1 MISIV
6 AKFIVQPGK
15 EEEFLKLAKVLV
27 VASNEE
33 KGCIEYGLHKD
44 VSKENTYCML
54 EKWKDQ
60 AAIDEHNSSPHF
72 TTIVPKL
79 GEMATVEVDIYQ
91 PV

>member
-6 AKFIVQPGK
+6 AKFTVNPGK
-15 EEEFLKLAKVLV
+15 EEEFLYLANVLV
-27 VASNEE
+27 IASKEE

-44 VSKENTYCML
+44 VNKERTYCML

-60 AAIDEHNSSPHF
+60 AAIDEHNNSKHF
-72 TTIVPKL
+72 TKTIPMIGKI
-79 GEMATVEVDIYQ
+79 ASVEVDIYQ

>member
-6 AKFIVQPGK
+6 AKFVVQPEK
-15 EEEFLKLAKVLV
+15 EEEFLKLAKVLI
-27 VASNEE
+27 VASKEE

-44 VSKENTYCML
+44 VNKERTYCML

-60 AAIDEHNSSPHF
+60 AAIDEHNSSKHF
-72 TTIVPKL
+72 TSIVPQL
-79 GEMATVEVDIYQ
+79 GKMATVEVDIYQ

>member
-6 AKFIVQPGK
+6 AKFTVNPGK
-15 EEEFLKLAKVLV
+15 EEEFLYLAKVLV
-27 VASNEE
+27 IESNKED
-33 KGCIEYGLHKD
+33 GCIEYDIHKD
-44 VSKENTYCML
+44 VNKERTYCML
-54 EKWKDQ
+54 EKWKNQ
-60 AAIDEHNSSPHF
+60 VAIDEHNSSQHF

>member
-6 AKFIVQPGK
+6 AKFVVNAEK
-15 EEEFLKLAKVLV
+15 ETEFLDLTKKLVI
-27 VASNEE
+27 ASNEE

-44 VSKENTYCML
+44 VNKEHTWCML

-60 AAIDEHNSSPHF
+60 AAIDEHNNSMHF
-72 TTIVPKL
+72 TSIVPQLVK
-79 GEMATVEVDIYQ
+79 MATVEVDIYQ